1 MKLYYSPGACSQ
13 AAHIVLHEAGLEHS
27 SEAVDLKIKRTA
39 SGEDFW
45 GINPKGAVPALML
58 DEGDVITENV
68 AVMIYLGDK
77 ARSEELL
84 PASGLHRYRIIEWLG
99 YLGSDVHKAFSP
111 LFDPASSADVRTASL
126 ELLTKRLDYLERRLD
141 GNDFLHG
148 DALTVADPYLF
159 AMLGW
164 TGHVGID
171 LAQWPN
177 LTAYRARIMARPT
190 VQMVIK
196 AEGLA

>member
-13 AAHIVLHEAGLEHS
+13 AAHIVIHEAGLPHS
-27 SEAVDLKIKRTA
+27 SEAVDLKAKRTA
-39 SGEDFW
+39 SGEDYW

-68 AVMIYLGDK
+68 AVMIYLGDQ
-77 ARSEELL
+77 AQSEDLL
-84 PASGLHRYRIIEWLG
+84 PSSGLHRYRIIEWLG

-111 LFDPASSADVRTASL
+111 LFNPAASADVRAASL
-126 ELLTKRLDYLERRLD
+126 ELVTQRLDYLERRLD
-141 GNDFLHG
+141 GHDYLHG
-148 DALTVADPYLF
+148 NTMSVADPYLF

-164 TGHVGID
+164 TRPLGID
-171 LAQWPN
+171 LAKWPN
-177 LTAYRARIMARPT
+177 LTAYRERIIARPT
-190 VQMVIK
+190 VQTVMK

>member
-13 AAHIVLHEAGLEHS
+13 AAHIVIHEAGLEHT
-27 SEAVDLKIKRTA
+27 SEAVDLKAKRTA

-58 DEGDVITENV
+58 PGGDVITENV
-68 AVMIYLGDK
+68 AVMIYLGDQAK
-77 ARSEELL
+77 NEQLL
-84 PASGLHRYRIIEWLG
+84 PASGLYRYRIIEWLS

-111 LFDPASSADVRTASL
+111 LFNPAASADVRTASL
-126 ELLTKRLDYLERRLD
+126 DLVHKRLDYLERRLD
-141 GNDFLHG
+141 GHDFLHG
-148 DALTVADPYLF
+148 DTMSVADPYLF

-164 TGHVGID
+164 TGHLGID
-171 LAQWPN
+171 LANWPN

-190 VQMVIK
+190 VQVVMK
-196 AEGLA
+196 AEGLI